1 MQIPGSLSAKP
12 NGELPPPA
20 ATEMPQRP
28 ELANI
33 VTHAIGCLLSI
44 AAGGI
49 LITRSVIYG
58 DAWRVTGCVVFS
70 AALVAVYAV
79 STLSHWAKH
88 ARFRHWMRT
97 LDQALIYV
105 LIAASYTP
113 FGLAYLRSGWW
124 WLFLGVMWAGAL
136 GGFVSKLFFF
146 HQIDAVSVWSYI
158 LLGWMPMIPAVL
170 GIGLVPLPALGW
182 LLAGGLFYT
191 LGTVFLILDL
201 QRYHFHAVWHLWVIA
216 GSTCHF
222 LSVLLFVSYLPVK

>member
-1 MQIPGSLSAKP
+1 MRIPEPISTKIDPSIR
-12 NGELPPPA
+12 PPA
-20 ATEMPQRP
+20 VTEMPQRP

-33 VTHAIGCLLSI
+33 VTHAIGSLLSVV
-44 AAGGI
+44 AAAI

-58 DAWRVTGCVVFS
+58 DAWRVTGCMIFS

-88 ARFRHWMRT
+88 PRLRHWLRT

-113 FGLAYLRSGWW
+113 FGLAYLRFGWW
-124 WLFLGVMWAGAL
+124 WLFLGAMWAGAL
-136 GGFVSKLFFF
+136 CGFVSKLFFF
-146 HQIDAVSVWSYI
+146 HRINAVSVWSYI
-158 LLGWMPMIPAVL
+158 VLGWMPIIPAVL
-170 GIGLVPLPALGW
+170 GMGVVPLPALGW

-222 LSVLLFVSYLPVK
+222 LSVLLFVTYLPVK